1 MGTRLQRLALD
12 EQDFRGA
19 RFLDSDRPQ
28 RGNYDILTLT
38 QPQLVAAVHR
48 EYLEAGADVIRT
60 NTFLANAPSQ
70 SPFGMAHVVHEL
82 NLEAARLARSIADA
96 HEEESGRAV
105 FVAGV
110 VGPTDRAVSLTKGTD
125 TADARG
131 VSFDELVR
139 AHADAVR
146 GLMHGGA
153 DLILI
158 ETVFDAANARA
169 ALEAARKV
177 FIELGYELPLAV
189 SLTPCDDDGRIR
201 SGETPG
207 EVWEAIRD
215 APVEGIAEAIAP
227 ANFAEAK
234 APRIKTVLA
243 QIIAERGEASIDFLA
258 DLPPEEGLAWLQSL
272 PGVGPKTASLVLL
285 FCFRKPVLPVDT
297 HVHRVSGRIGLIGPR
312 ATAEQAHALLLRLL
326 PRDADLLWNFHHN
339 MLRHGQRVCVWGVP
353 RCERCALRHLC
364 DYYKALNAAG

>member
-1 MGTRLQRLALD
+1 MAEREHAERELAERAMAVYELLG
-12 EQDFRGA
+12 EQYGI
-19 RFLDSDRPQ
+19 RPWAP
-28 RGNYDILTLT
+28 R
-38 QPQLVAAVHR
+38 R
-48 EYLEAGADVIRT
+48 E
-60 NTFLANAPSQ
+60 P
-70 SPFGMAHVVHEL
+70 MHEL
-82 NLEAARLARSIADA
+82 IS
-96 HEEESGRAV
+96 
-105 FVAGV
+105 
-110 VGPTDRAVSLTKGTD
+110 T
-125 TADARG
+125 
-131 VSFDELVR
+131 
-139 AHADAVR
+139 
-146 GLMHGGA
+146 
-153 DLILI
+153 ILSHR
-158 ETVFDAANARA
+158 TTQANEARA
-169 ALEAARKV
+169 FQQLWAKY
-177 FIELGYELPLAV
+177 G
-189 SLTPCDDDGRIR
+189 S
-201 SGETPG
+201 
-207 EVWEAIRD
+207 WEAIRD

-234 APRIKTVLA
+234 APRIKAVLA